1 VTLRSV
7 EQLELSGKR
16 TLMRVDFNVPLDDG
30 VITDDTR
37 IQAALPTIKHLMGVG
52 AKVVLMSHLGRPKGA
67 PEDRYTL
74 EPVAARLAE
83 LLDGEVYFTDD
94 CIGPGVRKV
103 VSELPDSG
111 IVLLENVRFH
121 AGEKKNDLGFAERL
135 AKSGDVFIN
144 DAFGALH
151 RAHASTVGVA
161 ALMEERC
168 TGLLVQRELEA
179 LGKLVDK
186 PGKPFVA
193 VLGGAK
199 VSDKISVFENLMNR
213 VDGFVV
219 GGAMAFTFLAA
230 KGQAVGT
237 SLVERDKIWQAKK
250 IMSRAEEYGVALHL
264 PTDFVVRESPTS
276 TDPVETVRQIPDGK
290 MGLDIGP
297 GSVARFSEVLDRAQT
312 VFWNGPM
319 GMFEVEPFD
328 AGTRGVAEAV
338 GTADGYT
345 VVGGGDSV
353 AAVKQMKLADHISHV
368 STGGGASLEFLSG
381 TDLPGLA
388 ALRS

>member
-1 VTLRSV
+1 MTMRSV

-16 TLMRVDFNVPLDDG
+16 TLVRVDFNVPLRDG

-37 IQAALPTIKHLMGVG
+37 IQAALPTIRHLQGVG
-52 AKVVLMSHLGRPKGA
+52 AKIVLMSHLGRPKGEPDDA
-67 PEDRYTL
+67 FTL

-103 VSELPDSG
+103 VSELPEG
-111 IVLLENVRFH
+111 GVLLLENVRFH
-121 AGEKKNDLGFAERL
+121 DGEKKNDPVFAERL

-161 ALMEERC
+161 SLLDERC
-168 TGLLVQRELEA
+168 MGLLVQLELRA
-179 LGKLVDK
+179 LRKLVDK

-199 VSDKISVFENLMNR
+199 VSDKISVFENLMQR
-213 VDGFVV
+213 VNGFVV

-230 KGQAVGT
+230 KGHGVGT

-250 IMSRAEEYGVALHL
+250 IMARAEEYGVALHL

-276 TDPVETVRQIPDGK
+276 TDPIETVSQIPDGK

-297 GSVARFSEVLDRAQT
+297 DSVARFSDVLESART
-312 VFWNGPM
+312 VLWNGPM
-319 GMFEVEPFD
+319 GMFEVKPFD

-338 GTADGYT
+338 GNADAYT

-353 AAVKQMKLADHISHV
+353 AAVKQMELANRIGHV

-381 TDLPGLA
+381 TDLPGLV